1 MRHSQ
6 SLKLHIFR
14 DNGLD
19 NVATTTL
26 SKKTQTS
33 GTRTAQRTDQ
43 AAATLRRAWEIAA
56 RGMFKEAVLLWDHA
70 QRLGSEATPP
80 PEILLTWMI
89 NARQHNKALHFFLGN
104 EAAIRYARPRVW
116 STAREVFAV
125 AALTNDPDNRPLP
138 PWNLPPWNQA
148 ATALSA
154 LQAYC
159 RNEPRAMR
167 TCLVPIDATS
177 PFRPLRAILESL
189 LLPASESERIDA
201 LLRDI
206 PDHSPFAPLRAIAQ
220 TRTLGAME
228 LAHALLRMPPI
239 DRTPATLL
247 CGVEEKRFKLLIRL
261 NETSQPCQQLA
272 LMLNHADLL
281 PPDSLRATLWP
292 MLPDCMEERGRFEK
306 KCGPMPEFDR
316 ERLFALHHERQQSNS
331 RASHYWRKCIL
342 LLENAPDEDET
353 RVRLSLLYHR
363 LATIEQRYANP
374 STTQIVELL
383 EKSLGFDPGNQAIWL
398 ELLHWKNRLKRD
410 RQEFYRC
417 ADQAARRFPA
427 SVAVLSIAMS
437 AAMEKGAFKKA
448 SGLARRMQKSSAAP
462 EEMRETRLTALANHA
477 RKRILDGHF
486 DLARRELTRAARIR
500 PEKNWRLCLLEAM
513 LHFLEG
519 EPQQAEASLE
529 ESRALAGPLQVMH
542 TVRAFLEAVGL
553 HLSPLLLDRFRHA
566 LVRCD
571 ALPPVREEVIGI
583 ADLIAGMH
591 PRQPAVSMEIMALLS
606 GYFRK
611 AAVLVYDQE
620 EMRKV
625 CQTLALTQRHP
636 LLALYGRL
644 AETRWPAEAIFTYF
658 RARGQCEGDAWR
670 LTDRDFHLLL
680 QAGEDLLEKDP
691 EGAAMIN
698 DMLAIPASQRP
709 SGPWHS
715 IPLSPAKIP
724 RPLEN
729 KLLREL
735 RARVQEAMDAYPDE
749 AATPAFRKRMIDTL
763 LPTPFGQRGPLVL
776 GYLIDRVCKG
786 SDRESPRRP
795 APPPNAHR
803 QLELDLSLE

>member
-1 MRHSQ
+1 M
-6 SLKLHIFR
+6 
-14 DNGLD
+14 
-19 NVATTTL
+19 ATTTL
-26 SKKTQTS
+26 SKKIQAS
-33 GTRTAQRTDQ
+33 GTRTAQRAGQ

-56 RGMFKEAVLLWDHA
+56 RGMFKEAVLLWEHA
-70 QRLGSEATPP
+70 QRLGSETAPP
-80 PEILLTWMI
+80 PELLLTWMI
-89 NARQHNKALHFFLGN
+89 NARQYNKGIHFFLDN
-104 EAAIRYARPRVW
+104 EAAIRYAQPRVW
-116 STAREVFAV
+116 TTAREVFAV
-125 AALTNDPDNRPLP
+125 VALTNASDSHPLP

-148 ATALSA
+148 VNAQGA

-159 RNEPRAMR
+159 RNEPRTLR

-189 LLPASESERIDA
+189 LLPASEKERIDA
-201 LLRDI
+201 LLHDI
-206 PDHSPFAPLRAIAQ
+206 PDHSPFAPLRVIAQ
-220 TRTLGAME
+220 ARTLDPME
-228 LAHALLRMPPI
+228 LAQTLRRMPPM
-239 DRTPATLL
+239 DRIPTALL
-247 CGVEEKRFKLLIRL
+247 CGVEEKRLKLLIKL
-261 NETSQPCQQLA
+261 NETSHPCQQLA
-272 LMLNHADLL
+272 LMLGHADLL
-281 PPDSLRATLWP
+281 PSAALRAALWP

-306 KCGPMPEFDR
+306 KFGPIPEFDR

-331 RASHYWRKCIL
+331 RAIHYWRKCIL
-342 LLENAPDEDET
+342 LLENAADGDET
-353 RVRLSLLYHR
+353 RIRLSLLYHR

-374 STTQIVELL
+374 STPQIVELL
-383 EKSLGFDPGNQAIWL
+383 EKSLGYDPGNQAIWL
-398 ELLHWKNRLKRD
+398 ELLHWRNRLKRD
-410 RQEFYRC
+410 RQGFYRS
-417 ADQAARRFPA
+417 ADQAARRFPG

-448 SGLARRMQKSSAAP
+448 SGLARRIQKSNAAP
-462 EEMRETRLTALANHA
+462 DDLQETRLTALANHA

-486 DLARRELTRAARIR
+486 DLARRELTRATRIR

-519 EPQQAEASLE
+519 NPQQAESSLE
-529 ESRALAGPLQVMH
+529 ESRASAGPRQVMH
-542 TVRAFLEAVGL
+542 AVRAFLEAVGL

-591 PRQPAVSMEIMALLS
+591 PGQPGVSVEIMALLS

-625 CQTLALTQRHP
+625 CRTLAMTKRYP

-644 AETRWPAEAIFTYF
+644 AETRWPTEAVFTYF
-658 RARGQCEGDAWR
+658 RACGQCEGDAWR
-670 LTDRDFHLLL
+670 LSDRDFHLLL
-680 QAGEDLLEKDP
+680 QAGEDLLEQDP

-698 DMLAIPASQRP
+698 GLLAIPASQRP

-724 RPLEN
+724 RPLEH

-735 RARVQEAMDAYPDE
+735 RARVQEAMRAYPDE
-749 AATPAFRKRMIDTL
+749 ADTPAFRKRMIDVL

-786 SDRESPRRP
+786 NNRETLRP
-795 APPPNAHR
+795 APPPGPHR